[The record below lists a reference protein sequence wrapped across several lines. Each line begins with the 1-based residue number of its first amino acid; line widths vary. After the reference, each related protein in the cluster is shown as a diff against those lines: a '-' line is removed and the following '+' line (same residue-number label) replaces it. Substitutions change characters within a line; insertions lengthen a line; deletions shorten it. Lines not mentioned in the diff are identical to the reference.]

1 MMLSVMVVG
10 AGAAFSDQSKIKNT
24 EAVDA
29 CTALNIIGGYPDGSF
44 KPEGNITRAEV
55 TKMICVALNGGKE
68 PNLAT
73 NATPTFSDVRTNAN
87 SAWAEKYIESCASQG
102 IVSGVGAGKFAPAG
116 NVTGTQLAKMLLVAL
131 GYKSE
136 NEGFTGNAWATNVN
150 TIASAKG
157 LYEGLEKMDVSAALT
172 RDSAARMIWNAL
184 QAYEVEYKTTL
195 TTDKNGQLTSQIT
208 VQDKVVGSNNDKIT
222 LLRDKYDA
230 WVNVGTL
237 VGVSSN
243 EITLTMS
250 GADQTA
256 SDLVNYIGTGSQ
268 RQADPTI
275 KFSKLTT
282 DYSALVGQ
290 RVKVI
295 FKNGKVNDVIG
306 VYATSDNTV
315 YNTLMNKVELDG
327 SKIKFDG
334 KSYSTELLGS
344 TTSEGAIA
352 SSTADA
358 LITIK
363 DGKLVKGYALSKF
376 DDTAENKTSINEV
389 TFVDS
394 DDNGKIDT
402 AIITTKTS
410 AKVTYASSSEIVA
423 GETYKYEDENIAKD
437 FAKDDYAVIS
447 ENLYK
452 DCKNVVKAQVLNDTI
467 KGYKAKDGY
476 VQYQIGSTWYNAK
489 KQITDVD
496 TGDKVK
502 AYVYN
507 GVALDISSDDS
518 NGALPSIAVVTGTQA
533 AGNTLNGDQVKLTF
547 LDGTT
552 KVVALDKAVKVNATT
567 KAETKIDPTIGTAYS
582 YTSSKD
588 GYKLTQL
595 ENKKY
600 NDYQALDVIKGFDN
614 YSYSANASTVT
625 QNGIDFN
632 ESAGTLVLPGS
643 GTDSRTHAGTYK
655 VADSAVV
662 VMVQASGK
670 VKVIT
675 GKQYNSLT
683 GTNAGYVTAAFT
695 KKVDGLNKVAIL
707 AAYVNDVDATGKSND
722 NYGYIVSAGY
732 KTGDN
737 YTSYT
742 IWTGEKNV
750 EVTEKVNY
758 TSDKDNENARLKG
771 MVVGYSNIDAD
782 GYINDVNP
790 YSANT
795 ATPSDGVYTVS
806 TLYYGGI
813 QGVNGTSWITVDGD
827 KKLNITKDTKILN
840 IDSAADKDEEIGKQG
855 TALLTAE
862 EIADSGKYYV
872 NAYYIMD
879 EAMASA
885 DEDADLA
892 FIVVDLKGKMDG
904 KNEVSNSTITPTG
917 TGVASATVK
926 ATNGATVSSLEAG
939 KTYNLELTSSTAS
952 AKLNITLGGAVFA
965 DTNKNAQEVQFKAD
979 KTATVQ
985 IIATGTTVTVEGA

>member
-157 LYEGLEKMDVSAALT
+157 LYAGLEKLDVSAALT

-184 QAYEVEYKTTL
+184 QAYEVEYKTSLIAGPDGKLAT
-195 TTDKNGQLTSQIT
+195 QIT
-208 VQDKVVGSNNDKIT
+208 VQDKVVGSTNDKIT

-467 KGYKAKDGY
+467 KGYKGKDTKHNY

-489 KQITDVD
+489 DSFNGVD
-496 TGDKVK
+496 TGDKVE

-507 GVALDISSDDS
+507 GVVFDISADNS
-518 NGALPSIAVVTGTQA
+518 NGALPTVAVVTGVGGDTI
-533 AGNTLNGDQVKLTF
+533 TGDQVKLTF
-547 LDGTT
+547 FDGTT
-552 KVVALDKAVKVNATT
+552 KTVTLDKVVDSNGKTYGESGAAL
-567 KAETKIDPTIGTAYS
+567 AEKPTLGTAYS
-582 YTSSKD
+582 YSESKD

-595 ENKKY
+595 EAKKY
-600 NDYQALDVIKGFDN
+600 NDYTAQAVITTFAN
-614 YSYSANASTVT
+614 YTGSNGTARDSYTDYS
-625 QNGIDFN
+625 IDD
-632 ESAGTLVLPGS
+632 A
-643 GTDSRTHAGTYK
+643 AQ
-655 VADSAVV
+655 V
-662 VMVQASGK
+662 VMVQSNGK
-670 VKVIT
+670 CKVVT
-675 GKQYNSLT
+675 GKQYKAL
-683 GTNAGYVTAAFT
+683 TNAAAGQLTAVFT
-695 KKVDGLNKVAIL
+695 KKNNGITKVMLA
-707 AAYVNDVDATGKSND
+707 AAYVGNVDATGSSND
-722 NYGYIVSAGY
+722 NYAYIVSSGY

-737 YTSYT
+737 YIAYT
-742 IWTGEKNV
+742 IWTGEENK
-750 EVTEKVNY
+750 EVIEKAPY
-758 TSDKDNENARLKG
+758 SAGARDKG
-771 MVVGYSNIDAD
+771 TVIGYSTIDAD
-782 GYINDVNP
+782 GYINDVTP
-790 YSANT
+790 YTSTKIAAAPT
-795 ATPSDGVYTVS
+795 AKASYDTAH
-806 TLYYGGI
+806 LYYAGV
-813 QGVNGTSWITVDGD
+813 QGVNGTSWVTVDGEN
-827 KKLNITKDTKILN
+827 KLNITKDTKILN
-840 IDSAADKDEEIGKQG
+840 IDSAADDELSIGKKG
-855 TALLTAE
+855 DALFTAE
-862 EIADSGKYYV
+862 EIADSGVYYV
-872 NAYYIMD
+872 NAYFVMD
-879 EAMASA
+879 ETFGTN
-885 DEDADLA
+885 DNADLA
-892 FIVVDLKGKMDG
+892 FIVFDVRGKMDG
-904 KNEVSNSTITPTG
+904 KNETSTINTTIANC
-917 TGVASATVK
+917 TNVSLTNTDNTTATK
-926 ATNGATVSSLEAG
+926 LEAG
-939 KTYNLELTSSTAS
+939 KSYKLTFTPDATAA
-952 AKLNITLGGAVFA
+952 AKTKITLSGAVFA
-965 DTNKNAQEVQFKAD
+965 DTSKAE
-979 KTATVQ
+979 KTGLTLTASTAVTYTV
-985 IIATGTTVTVEGA
+985 IATSGNFSATLG

>member
-102 IVSGVGAGKFAPAG
+102 IVSGVGGGKFAPAG

-157 LYEGLEKMDVSAALT
+157 LYEGLEKLDVSAALT

-250 GADQTA
+250 DADQTA
-256 SDLVNYIGTGSQ
+256 SDLVNYIGTGSN
-268 RQADPTI
+268 RYPDPTI

-282 DYSALVGQ
+282 DYSALIGQ

-295 FKNGKVNDVIG
+295 FKNGKVNDVLG

-344 TTSEGAIA
+344 TASAGAA
-352 SSTADA
+352 NNTTGNA
-358 LITIK
+358 LITIV
-363 DGKLVKGYALSKF
+363 DGKLVNGYALSKF

-423 GETYKYEDENIAKD
+423 GETYKYEDENIDKD

-467 KGYKAKDGY
+467 KGYKSKTGY
-476 VQYQIGSTWYNAK
+476 VQYQIGSTWYNAQ
-489 KQITDVD
+489 KQFTDVD

-502 AYVYN
+502 AYAYN
-507 GVALDISSDDS
+507 GVVFDISADDS

-552 KVVALDKAVKVNATT
+552 KVVALDKVVTSAGATT
-567 KAETKIDPTIGTAYS
+567 DATIGTAYS

-600 NDYQALDVIKGFDN
+600 NDYQALEAITGFANRDDSSNKG
-614 YSYSANASTVT
+614 T
-625 QNGIDFN
+625 DFN
-632 ESAGTLVLPGS
+632 EAAGTLTIG
-643 GTDSRTHAGTYK
+643 GTAYK

-695 KKVDGLNKVAIL
+695 KKVDGLNKVAVL

-795 ATPSDGVYTVS
+795 VTPSNGQYAVS

-904 KNEVSNSTITPTG
+904 KNEVSSTVTKTTDSAKISAATIS
-917 TGVASATVK
+917 ASK
-926 ATNGATVSSLEAG
+926 LEAG
-939 KTYNLELTSSTAS
+939 KTYDLVLTTSESTTS
-952 AKLNITLGGAVFA
+952 AAVEVDVTLTGAVFA
-965 DTNKNAQEVQFKAD
+965 TDGKSTTQKVTFAKGAT
-979 KTATVQ
+979 TATVKV
-985 IIATGTTVTVEGA
+985 IATGSAVTVKGA

>member
-87 SAWAEKYIESCASQG
+87 SAWAEKYIESCYAQG
-102 IVSGVGAGKFAPAG
+102 IVSGVGGGKFAPAG

-157 LYEGLEKMDVSAALT
+157 LYEGLEKLDVSAALT

-195 TTDKNGQLTSQIT
+195 TTDSKGQLTSQIT

-250 GADQTA
+250 DADQTA
-256 SDLVNYIGTGSQ
+256 SDLVNYIGSGSN

-282 DYSALVGQ
+282 DYSSLVGQ
-290 RVKVI
+290 RVKVL
-295 FKNGKVNDVIG
+295 FKNGKVNDVLG

-344 TTSEGAIA
+344 TSATGAR
-352 SSTADA
+352 DDKNA
-358 LITIK
+358 LITIEN
-363 DGKLVKGYALSKF
+363 GQLVNGYALSKF

-389 TFVDS
+389 TFVDT

-402 AIITTKTS
+402 AIITTKTP

-423 GETYKYEDENIAKD
+423 GETYKYEDENIDKD

-452 DCKNVVKAQVLNDTI
+452 DCKNIVKAQVLNDTI
-467 KGYKAKDGY
+467 KGYKAKTGY
-476 VQYQIGSTWYNAK
+476 VQYQIGSTWYNAQ
-489 KQITDVD
+489 KQFTDVD

-502 AYVYN
+502 AYAYN
-507 GVALDISSDDS
+507 GVVFDISADNS
-518 NGALPSIAVVTGTQA
+518 NGALPSIAVVTGLQG
-533 AGNTLNGDQVKLTF
+533 AGSTLYGDQVKLTF

-552 KVVALDKAVKVNATT
+552 KVVALDKAVKVDASTKKETT
-567 KAETKIDPTIGTAYS
+567 IDPTIGTAYS

-614 YSYSANASTVT
+614 YSYNASTSGQTTTVT

-632 ESAGTLVLPGS
+632 ESAGTLVLPDS
-643 GTDSRTHAGTYK
+643 GNDTRTHAGTYK

-722 NYGYIVSAGY
+722 KYAYIVSAGY

-771 MVVGYSNIDAD
+771 MVVGYSDIDAD
-782 GYINDVNP
+782 GYINDVNA
-790 YSANT
+790 YT
-795 ATPSDGVYTVS
+795 ATAASG
-806 TLYYGGI
+806 TLDTTHMYYGGI
-813 QGVNGTSWITVDGD
+813 QGVSGTSWVTVDGEN
-827 KKLNITKDTKILN
+827 KLNITKDTKILN

-855 TALLTAE
+855 TALLTAQ
-862 EIADSGKYYV
+862 EIANSGEYYV
-872 NAYYIMD
+872 NAYYILD
-879 EAMASA
+879 ETFGSN
-885 DEDADLA
+885 DNADLA

-904 KNEVSNSTITPTG
+904 KNEVSSTVTTTSDSAKISTATIS
-917 TGVASATVK
+917 ASK
-926 ATNGATVSSLEAG
+926 LEAG
-939 KTYNLELTSSTAS
+939 KTYDLVLTTSESTAS
-952 AKLNITLGGAVFA
+952 AAVDVNVTLTGAVFA
-965 DTNKNAQEVQFKAD
+965 TDGKSTTQKVTFAKGAT
-979 KTATVQ
+979 TATVKV
-985 IIATGTTVTVEGA
+985 IATGSAVTVKGA

>member
-1 MMLSVMVVG
+1 MVVG

-87 SAWAEKYIESCASQG
+87 SAWAEKYIESCYAQG

-157 LYEGLEKMDVSAALT
+157 LYAGLEKMDVSAALT

-250 GADQTA
+250 DADQTA
-256 SDLVNYIGTGSQ
+256 SDLVNYIGTGSN
-268 RQADPTI
+268 RYPDPTI

-282 DYSALVGQ
+282 DYSALIGQ

-295 FKNGKVNDVIG
+295 FKNGKVNDVLG

-344 TTSEGAIA
+344 TASAGAA
-352 SSTADA
+352 NNTTGNA
-358 LITIK
+358 LITIV
-363 DGKLVKGYALSKF
+363 DGKLVNGYALSKF

-423 GETYKYEDENIAKD
+423 GETYKYEDENIDKD

-467 KGYKAKDGY
+467 KGYKSKTGY
-476 VQYQIGSTWYNAK
+476 VQYQIGSTWYNAQ
-489 KQITDVD
+489 KQFTDVD

-502 AYVYN
+502 AYAYN
-507 GVALDISSDDS
+507 GVVFDISADNS
-518 NGALPSIAVVTGTQA
+518 NGALPSIAVVTGLQG
-533 AGNTLNGDQVKLTF
+533 AGSTLYGDQVKLTF

-552 KVVALDKAVKVNATT
+552 KVVALDKVVKVDAST
-567 KAETKIDPTIGTAYS
+567 KKETAIKPTIGTAYS

-600 NDYQALDVIKGFDN
+600 NDYQALEVITDFAN
-614 YSYSANASTVT
+614 YSNNITSTGGS
-625 QNGIDFN
+625 QNGVDFN
-632 ESAGTLVLPGS
+632 ETAGTLTV
-643 GTDSRTHAGTYK
+643 GTTAYK

-683 GTNAGYVTAAFT
+683 DSKAGYVTAAFT

-722 NYGYIVSAGY
+722 KYAYIVSAGY

-758 TSDKDNENARLKG
+758 ATTGENARLKG
-771 MVVGYSNIDAD
+771 MVVGYSDIDAD
-782 GYINDVNP
+782 GYINDVNA
-790 YSANT
+790 YT
-795 ATPSDGVYTVS
+795 ATAASG
-806 TLYYGGI
+806 TLDTTHMYYGGI
-813 QGVNGTSWITVDGD
+813 QGVSGTSWVTVDGEN
-827 KKLNITKDTKILN
+827 KLNITKDTKILN

-855 TALLTAE
+855 TALLTAQ
-862 EIADSGKYYV
+862 EIANSGEYYV
-872 NAYYIMD
+872 NAYYILD
-879 EAMASA
+879 ETFGSN
-885 DEDADLA
+885 DNADLA

-985 IIATGTTVTVEGA
+985 IIATGTTVTVKGA

>member
-87 SAWAEKYIESCASQG
+87 SAWAEKYIESCYAQG
-102 IVSGVGAGKFAPAG
+102 IVSGVGGGKFAPAG

-157 LYEGLEKMDVSAALT
+157 LYEGLEKLDVSAALT

-195 TTDKNGQLTSQIT
+195 TTDSKGQLTSQIT

-250 GADQTA
+250 DADQTA
-256 SDLVNYIGTGSQ
+256 SDLVNYIGSGSN

-282 DYSALVGQ
+282 DYSSLVGQ
-290 RVKVI
+290 RVKVL
-295 FKNGKVNDVIG
+295 FKNGKVNDVLG

-344 TTSEGAIA
+344 TSDTGARGA
-352 SSTADA
+352 KNA

-363 DGKLVKGYALSKF
+363 DGKLVNGYALTEF
-376 DDTAENKTSINEV
+376 DDTAKNKTSIDEV
-389 TFVDS
+389 TFVDT

-402 AIITTKTS
+402 AIITTKTFD
-410 AKVTYASSSEIVA
+410 KVTYASSSEIVA

-452 DCKNVVKAQVLNDTI
+452 DCKNIVKAEVLNDTL
-467 KGYKAKDGY
+467 KGYKEKKDDSNKVY
-476 VQYQIGSTWYNAK
+476 YQYQIGSTWYNTSK
-489 KQITDVD
+489 EFSDVD
-496 TGDKVK
+496 TGVKVK

-507 GVALDISSDDS
+507 GVAFDISSDDS
-518 NGALPSIAVVTGTQA
+518 NGALPSIAVVTGTQT

-552 KVVALDKAVKVNATT
+552 KVVDLDKVVTSAGTSST
-567 KAETKIDPTIGTAYS
+567 PTIGTAYS

-600 NDYQALDVIKGFDN
+600 NDYQALDVIASF
-614 YSYSANASTVT
+614 ANHNTT
-625 QNGIDFN
+625 TENGIDFN
-632 ESAGTLVLPGS
+632 EDAGTLTLPI
-643 GTDSRTHAGTYK
+643 DRAHKGTYK

-675 GKQYNSLT
+675 GKQYNALT
-683 GTNAGYVTAAFT
+683 STQIGQTANYTNNAGHVTAAFT
-695 KKVDGLNKVAIL
+695 KKVDGLNKVAVL

-790 YSANT
+790 YT
-795 ATPSDGVYTVS
+795 ATAASG
-806 TLYYGGI
+806 TLDTTHMYYGGI
-813 QGVNGTSWITVDGD
+813 QGVSGTSWVTVDGEN
-827 KKLNITKDTKILN
+827 KLNITKDTKILN

-855 TALLTAE
+855 TALLTAQ
-862 EIADSGKYYV
+862 EIANSGKYYV
-872 NAYYIMD
+872 NAYYILD
-879 EAMASA
+879 EAFGSN
-885 DEDADLA
+885 DNADLA

-985 IIATGTTVTVEGA
+985 IIATGTTVTVKGA

>member
-87 SAWAEKYIESCASQG
+87 SAWAEKYIESCYAQG

-157 LYEGLEKMDVSAALT
+157 LYAGLEKMDVSAALT

-250 GADQTA
+250 DADQTA
-256 SDLVNYIGTGSQ
+256 SDLVNYIGTGSN
-268 RQADPTI
+268 RYPDPTI

-282 DYSALVGQ
+282 DYSALIGQ

-295 FKNGKVNDVIG
+295 FKNGKVNDVLG

-344 TTSEGAIA
+344 TASAGAA
-352 SSTADA
+352 NNTTGNA
-358 LITIK
+358 LITIV
-363 DGKLVKGYALSKF
+363 DGKLVNGYALSKF

-423 GETYKYEDENIAKD
+423 GETYKYEDENIDKD

-467 KGYKAKDGY
+467 KGYKSKTGY
-476 VQYQIGSTWYNAK
+476 VQYQIGSTWYNAQ
-489 KQITDVD
+489 KQFTDVD

-502 AYVYN
+502 AYAYN
-507 GVALDISSDDS
+507 GVVFDISADNS
-518 NGALPSIAVVTGTQA
+518 NGALPSIAVVTGLQG
-533 AGNTLNGDQVKLTF
+533 AGSTLYGDQVKLTF

-552 KVVALDKAVKVNATT
+552 KVVALDKVVKVDAST
-567 KAETKIDPTIGTAYS
+567 KKETAIKPTIGTAYS

-600 NDYQALDVIKGFDN
+600 NDYQALEVITDFAN
-614 YSYSANASTVT
+614 YSNNITSTGGS
-625 QNGIDFN
+625 QNGVDFN
-632 ESAGTLVLPGS
+632 ETAGTLTV
-643 GTDSRTHAGTYK
+643 GTTAYK

-683 GTNAGYVTAAFT
+683 DSKAGYVTAAFT

-722 NYGYIVSAGY
+722 KYAYIVSAGY

-758 TSDKDNENARLKG
+758 ATTGENARLKG
-771 MVVGYSNIDAD
+771 MVVGYSDIDAD
-782 GYINDVNP
+782 GYINDVNA
-790 YSANT
+790 YT
-795 ATPSDGVYTVS
+795 ATAASG
-806 TLYYGGI
+806 TLDTTHMYYGGI
-813 QGVNGTSWITVDGD
+813 QGVSGTSWVTVDGEN
-827 KKLNITKDTKILN
+827 KLNITKDTKILN

-855 TALLTAE
+855 TALLTAQ
-862 EIADSGKYYV
+862 EIASSGKYYV
-872 NAYYIMD
+872 NAYYILD
-879 EAMASA
+879 ETFGSN
-885 DEDADLA
+885 DNADLA

-904 KNEVSNSTITPTG
+904 KNEVKNTTEDPAVTLVAGTNKISAATID
-917 TGVASATVK
+917 ASK
-926 ATNGATVSSLEAG
+926 LEAG
-939 KTYNLELTSSTAS
+939 KTYDLLLTTSENTTS
-952 AKLNITLGGAVFA
+952 AAVDVNVTLTGAVFA
-965 DTNKNAQEVQFKAD
+965 SDGKSTTQKVTFAQGKNA
-979 KTATVQ
+979 ATVKV
-985 IIATGTTVTVEGA
+985 IATGSAVTVKGA

>member
-1 MMLSVMVVG
+1 MVVG

-102 IVSGVGAGKFAPAG
+102 IVSGVGGGKFAPAG
-116 NVTGTQLAKMLLVAL
+116 NVTGTQLAKMLLVSL

-157 LYEGLEKMDVSAALT
+157 LYEGLEKLDVSAALT

-250 GADQTA
+250 DADQTA
-256 SDLVNYIGTGSQ
+256 SDLVNYIGTGSN
-268 RQADPTI
+268 RYPDPTI

-282 DYSALVGQ
+282 DYSALIGQ

-295 FKNGKVNDVIG
+295 FKNGKVNDVLG

-344 TTSEGAIA
+344 TASAGAA
-352 SSTADA
+352 NNTTGNA
-358 LITIK
+358 LITIV
-363 DGKLVKGYALSKF
+363 DGKLVNGYALSKF

-423 GETYKYEDENIAKD
+423 GETYKYEDENIDKD

-489 KQITDVD
+489 KQFTDVD

-502 AYVYN
+502 AYAYN
-507 GVALDISSDDS
+507 GVVFDISADNS
-518 NGALPSIAVVTGTQA
+518 NGALPSIAVVTGLQG
-533 AGNTLNGDQVKLTF
+533 AGSTLYGDQVKLTF

-552 KVVALDKAVKVNATT
+552 KVVALDKVVKVDAST
-567 KAETKIDPTIGTAYS
+567 KKETAIKPTIGTAYS

-600 NDYQALDVIKGFDN
+600 NDYQALEVITDFAN
-614 YSYSANASTVT
+614 YSNNITSTGGS
-625 QNGIDFN
+625 QNGVDFN
-632 ESAGTLVLPGS
+632 ETAGTLTV
-643 GTDSRTHAGTYK
+643 GTTAYK

-683 GTNAGYVTAAFT
+683 DSKAGYVTAAFT

-758 TSDKDNENARLKG
+758 ATTGDNARLKG
-771 MVVGYSNIDAD
+771 MVVGYSDIDAD
-782 GYINDVNP
+782 GYINDVNA
-790 YSANT
+790 YT
-795 ATPSDGVYTVS
+795 ATAASG
-806 TLYYGGI
+806 TLNTTQMYYGGI
-813 QGVNGTSWITVDGD
+813 QGVSGTSWVTVDGEN
-827 KKLNITKDTKILN
+827 KLNITKDTKILN

-855 TALLTAE
+855 TALLTAQ
-862 EIADSGKYYV
+862 EIANSGEYYV
-872 NAYYIMD
+872 NAYYILD
-879 EAMASA
+879 ETFGSN
-885 DEDADLA
+885 DNADLA

-904 KNEVSNSTITPTG
+904 KNEVSSTVTKTTDSAKISAATIS
-917 TGVASATVK
+917 ASK
-926 ATNGATVSSLEAG
+926 LEAG
-939 KTYNLELTSSTAS
+939 KTYDLVLTTSESTTS
-952 AKLNITLGGAVFA
+952 AAVEVDVTLTGAVFA
-965 DTNKNAQEVQFKAD
+965 TDGKSTTQKVTFAKGAT
-979 KTATVQ
+979 TATVKV
-985 IIATGTTVTVEGA
+985 IATGSAVTVKGA

>member
-1 MMLSVMVVG
+1 MVVG

-102 IVSGVGAGKFAPAG
+102 IVSGVGGGKFAPAG
-116 NVTGTQLAKMLLVAL
+116 NVTGTQLAKMLLVSL

-157 LYEGLEKMDVSAALT
+157 LYEGLEKLDVSAALT

-195 TTDKNGQLTSQIT
+195 TTDSKGQLTSQIT

-389 TFVDS
+389 TFVDT

-423 GETYKYEDENIAKD
+423 GETYKYEDENIDKD

-467 KGYKAKDGY
+467 KGYKSKTGY
-476 VQYQIGSTWYNAK
+476 VQYQIGSTWYNAQ
-489 KQITDVD
+489 KQFTDVD

-502 AYVYN
+502 AYAYN
-507 GVALDISSDDS
+507 GVVFDISADNS
-518 NGALPSIAVVTGTQA
+518 NGALPSIAVVTGLQG
-533 AGNTLNGDQVKLTF
+533 AGSTLYGDQVKLTF

-552 KVVALDKAVKVNATT
+552 KVVALDKVVKVDAST
-567 KAETKIDPTIGTAYS
+567 KKETAIKPTIGTAYS

-600 NDYQALDVIKGFDN
+600 NDYQALEVITDFAN
-614 YSYSANASTVT
+614 YSNNITSTGGS
-625 QNGIDFN
+625 QNGVDFN
-632 ESAGTLVLPGS
+632 ETAGTLTV
-643 GTDSRTHAGTYK
+643 GTTAYK

-683 GTNAGYVTAAFT
+683 DSKAGYVTAAFT

-722 NYGYIVSAGY
+722 KYAYIVSAGY

-758 TSDKDNENARLKG
+758 ATTGENARLKG
-771 MVVGYSNIDAD
+771 MVVGYSDIDAD
-782 GYINDVNP
+782 GYINDVNA
-790 YSANT
+790 YT
-795 ATPSDGVYTVS
+795 ATAASG
-806 TLYYGGI
+806 TLDTTHMYYGGI
-813 QGVNGTSWITVDGD
+813 QGVSGTSWVTVDGEN
-827 KKLNITKDTKILN
+827 KLNITKDTKILN

-855 TALLTAE
+855 TALLTAQ
-862 EIADSGKYYV
+862 EIANSGEYYV
-872 NAYYIMD
+872 NAYYILD
-879 EAMASA
+879 ETFGSN
-885 DEDADLA
+885 DNADLA

-904 KNEVSNSTITPTG
+904 KNEVKNTTEDPAVTLVAGTNKISAATID
-917 TGVASATVK
+917 ASK
-926 ATNGATVSSLEAG
+926 LEAG
-939 KTYNLELTSSTAS
+939 KTYDLLLTTSENTTS
-952 AKLNITLGGAVFA
+952 AAVDVNVTLTGAVFA
-965 DTNKNAQEVQFKAD
+965 SDGKSTTQKVTFAQGKNA
-979 KTATVQ
+979 ATVKV
-985 IIATGTTVTVEGA
+985 IATGSAVTVKGA

>member
-116 NVTGTQLAKMLLVAL
+116 NVTGTQLAKMLLVSL

-157 LYEGLEKMDVSAALT
+157 LYEGLETLDVSAALT

-184 QAYEVEYKTTL
+184 QAYEVEYKTSLIAGPDGKLAT
-195 TTDKNGQLTSQIT
+195 QIT
-208 VQDKVVGSNNDKIT
+208 VQDKVVGSTNDKIT

-250 GADQTA
+250 GADQA
-256 SDLVNYIGTGSQ
+256 VSDLVNYTGTGSQ
-268 RQADPTI
+268 READPTI

-282 DYSALVGQ
+282 DYSSLVGQ

-315 YNTLMNKVELDG
+315 YNTLMNKVDLDG

-344 TTSEGAIA
+344 TAAKGARDA
-352 SSTADA
+352 KDA
-358 LITIK
+358 LITIEN
-363 DGKLVKGYALSKF
+363 GQLVNGYALSKF
-376 DDTAENKTSINEV
+376 DDTAKNKTSIDEV
-389 TFVDS
+389 TFVDT

-402 AIITTKTS
+402 AIITTKTFD
-410 AKVTYASSSEIVA
+410 KVTYASSSEIVA

-452 DCKNVVKAQVLNDTI
+452 DCKNIVKAEVLNDTL
-467 KGYKAKDGY
+467 KGYKKKKDDSNKVY
-476 VQYQIGSTWYNAK
+476 YQYQIGSTWYNTSK
-489 KQITDVD
+489 EFSDVD

-507 GVALDISSDDS
+507 GVAFDISSDDS

-552 KVVALDKAVKVNATT
+552 KVVDLDKVVTSAGASST
-567 KAETKIDPTIGTAYS
+567 PTIGTAYS

-600 NDYQALDVIKGFDN
+600 NDYQALEVISGFAN
-614 YSYSANASTVT
+614 YSNDNSGS
-625 QNGIDFN
+625 QNGVDFD
-632 ESAGTLVLPGS
+632 ETAGTLTVGV
-643 GTDSRTHAGTYK
+643 TAYK

-683 GTNAGYVTAAFT
+683 DSKAGYVTAAFT

-722 NYGYIVSAGY
+722 NYGYIVSDGY

-737 YTSYT
+737 YTAYT

-758 TSDKDNENARLKG
+758 PTTGTSENARLKG

-790 YSANT
+790 YT
-795 ATPSDGVYTVS
+795 ATAASG
-806 TLYYGGI
+806 TLDTTHMYYGGI
-813 QGVNGTSWITVDGD
+813 QGVSGTSWVTVDGEN
-827 KKLNITKDTKILN
+827 KLNITKDTKILN

-855 TALLTAE
+855 TALLTAQ

-872 NAYYIMD
+872 NAYYILD
-879 EAMASA
+879 ETFGSN
-885 DEDADLA
+885 DNADLA

-904 KNEVSNSTITPTG
+904 KNDHSYTAPTA
-917 TGVASATVK
+917 TGYTLNVT
-926 ATNGATVSSLEAG
+926 ATNGSSIDKLENGKSYTLSVVATTAQTG
-939 KTYNLELTSSTAS
+939 KTVTLT
-952 AKLNITLGGAVFA
+952 GAVFEDGKTVA
-965 DTNKNAQEVQFKAD
+965 KSAQALGT
-979 KTATVQ
+979 TATTYTV
-985 IIATGTTVTVEGA
+985 IITDAANFNVTIA

>member
-102 IVSGVGAGKFAPAG
+102 IVSGVGGGKFAPAG

-157 LYEGLEKMDVSAALT
+157 LYAGLEKLDVSAALT

-195 TTDKNGQLTSQIT
+195 TTDSKGQLTSQIT

-250 GADQTA
+250 DADQTA
-256 SDLVNYIGTGSQ
+256 SDLVNYIGSGSN

-282 DYSALVGQ
+282 DYSSLVGQ
-290 RVKVI
+290 RVKVL
-295 FKNGKVNDVIG
+295 FKNGKVNDVLG

-344 TTSEGAIA
+344 TSDTGARGA
-352 SSTADA
+352 KNA

-363 DGKLVKGYALSKF
+363 DGKLVNGYALTEF
-376 DDTAENKTSINEV
+376 DDTAKNKTSIDEV
-389 TFVDS
+389 TFVDT

-402 AIITTKTS
+402 AIITTKTFD
-410 AKVTYASSSEIVA
+410 KVTYASSSEIVA

-452 DCKNVVKAQVLNDTI
+452 DCKNIVKAEVLNDTL
-467 KGYKAKDGY
+467 KGYKEKKDDSNKVY
-476 VQYQIGSTWYNAK
+476 YQYQIGSTWYNTSK
-489 KQITDVD
+489 EFSDVD

-507 GVALDISSDDS
+507 GVAFDISSDDS
-518 NGALPSIAVVTGTQA
+518 NGALPSIAVVTGTQT

-552 KVVALDKAVKVNATT
+552 KVVDLDKVVTSAGTSST
-567 KAETKIDPTIGTAYS
+567 PTIGTAYS

-600 NDYQALDVIKGFDN
+600 NDYQALDVIASF
-614 YSYSANASTVT
+614 ANHNTT
-625 QNGIDFN
+625 TENGIDFN
-632 ESAGTLVLPGS
+632 EDAGTLTLP
-643 GTDSRTHAGTYK
+643 TDRAHKGTYK

-675 GKQYNSLT
+675 GKQYNALT
-683 GTNAGYVTAAFT
+683 STQIGQTANYTNNAGHVTAAFT
-695 KKVDGLNKVAIL
+695 KKVDGLNKVAVL

-790 YSANT
+790 YT
-795 ATPSDGVYTVS
+795 ATAASG
-806 TLYYGGI
+806 TLDTTHMYYGGI
-813 QGVNGTSWITVDGD
+813 QGVSGTSWVTVDGEN
-827 KKLNITKDTKILN
+827 KLNITKDTKILN

-855 TALLTAE
+855 TALLTAQ
-862 EIADSGKYYV
+862 EIANSGKYYV
-872 NAYYIMD
+872 NAYYILD
-879 EAMASA
+879 EAFGSN
-885 DEDADLA
+885 DNADLA

-985 IIATGTTVTVEGA
+985 IIATGTTVTVKGA

>member
-102 IVSGVGAGKFAPAG
+102 IVSGVGGGKFAPAG

-157 LYEGLEKMDVSAALT
+157 LYEGLEKLDVSAALT

-195 TTDKNGQLTSQIT
+195 TTDSKGQLTSQIT

-250 GADQTA
+250 DADQTA

-282 DYSALVGQ
+282 DYSSLVGQ

-389 TFVDS
+389 TFVDT

-402 AIITTKTS
+402 AIITTKTFD
-410 AKVTYASSSEIVA
+410 KVTYASSSEIVA

-452 DCKNVVKAQVLNDTI
+452 DCKNIVKAEVLNDTL
-467 KGYKAKDGY
+467 KGYKEKKDDSNKVY
-476 VQYQIGSTWYNAK
+476 YQYQIGSTWYNTSK
-489 KQITDVD
+489 EFSDVD

-507 GVALDISSDDS
+507 GVAFDISSDDS
-518 NGALPSIAVVTGTQA
+518 NGALPSIAVVTGTQT

-552 KVVALDKAVKVNATT
+552 KVVDLDKVVTSAGTSST
-567 KAETKIDPTIGTAYS
+567 PTIGTAYS

-600 NDYQALDVIKGFDN
+600 NDYQALDVIASF
-614 YSYSANASTVT
+614 ANHNTT
-625 QNGIDFN
+625 TENGIDFN
-632 ESAGTLVLPGS
+632 EDAGTLTLP
-643 GTDSRTHAGTYK
+643 TDRAHKGTYK

-675 GKQYNSLT
+675 GKQYNALT
-683 GTNAGYVTAAFT
+683 STQIGQTANYTNNAGHVTAAFT
-695 KKVDGLNKVAIL
+695 KKVDGLNKVAVL

-790 YSANT
+790 YT
-795 ATPSDGVYTVS
+795 ATAASG
-806 TLYYGGI
+806 TLDTTHMYYGGI
-813 QGVNGTSWITVDGD
+813 QGVSGTSWVTVDGEN
-827 KKLNITKDTKILN
+827 KLNITKDTKILN

-855 TALLTAE
+855 TALLTAQ
-862 EIADSGKYYV
+862 EIANSGKYYV
-872 NAYYIMD
+872 NAYYILD
-879 EAMASA
+879 EAFGSN
-885 DEDADLA
+885 DNADLA

-904 KNEVSNSTITPTG
+904 MNETSTINTTIANC
-917 TGVASATVK
+917 TNVSLTNTDNTTATK
-926 ATNGATVSSLEAG
+926 LEAG
-939 KTYNLELTSSTAS
+939 KSYKLTFTPDATAA
-952 AKLNITLGGAVFA
+952 AKTKITLSGAVFA
-965 DTNKNAQEVQFKAD
+965 DTSKAE
-979 KTATVQ
+979 KAVTLTANSAVTYTV
-985 IIATGTTVTVEGA
+985 IATSGAFGVTLS

>member
-10 AGAAFSDQSKIKNT
+10 AGAAFSDQSAIKNT

-73 NATPTFSDVRTNAN
+73 NATPTFSDVRGTV
-87 SAWAEKYIESCASQG
+87 SAWAEKYIESCVSQG

-157 LYEGLEKMDVSAALT
+157 LYEGLETMDVSAALT

-195 TTDKNGQLTSQIT
+195 VTDKNGQLTSQIT

-237 VGVSSN
+237 VNVDGKD
-243 EITLTMS
+243 LTISMNS
-250 GADQTA
+250 ADRAA
-256 SDLVNYIGTGSQ
+256 SDLYNKDLTSTQIQDLNFT
-268 RQADPTI
+268 
-275 KFSKLTT
+275 KLGT
-282 DYSALVGQ
+282 DYSALLGQ
-290 RVKVI
+290 KVKVI
-295 FKNGKVNDVIG
+295 FKNGKTNDVLG
-306 VYATSDNTV
+306 VYATTDNTV
-315 YNTLMNKVELDG
+315 YKTLLNDVEKDGQKV
-327 SKIKFDG
+327 KFNG
-334 KSYSTELLGS
+334 KSYSVDNNKIAVTYVGVNGVVASLTKDWTVAEFD
-344 TTSEGAIA
+344 TSAN
-352 SSTADA
+352 
-358 LITIK
+358 K
-363 DGKLVKGYALSKF
+363 YALS
-376 DDTAENKTSINEV
+376 EV

-394 DDNGKIDT
+394 DNNDKIDT
-402 AIITTKTS
+402 AIIVEKTS
-410 AKVTYASSSEIVA
+410 SKVTYASSSEIVA

-447 ENLYK
+447 KNLYK
-452 DCKNVVKAQVLNDTI
+452 DCKDIVKAEVLNDTI
-467 KGYKAKDGY
+467 KGYKSKDGY
-476 VQYQIGSTWYNAK
+476 VQYQIGSTWYNAQ
-489 KQITDVD
+489 KQFTDVD

-552 KVVALDKAVKVNATT
+552 KVVDLDKVVTSAGATSS
-567 KAETKIDPTIGTAYS
+567 ATIGTAYS

-600 NDYQALDVIKGFDN
+600 NDYQALEVITDFAN
-614 YSYSANASTVT
+614 YSNTISSGTGS

-632 ESAGTLVLPGS
+632 EADGTLTV
-643 GTDSRTHAGTYK
+643 GTTTYK

-675 GKQYNSLT
+675 GKQYNALT
-683 GTNAGYVTAAFT
+683 DSKAGYVTAAFT
-695 KKVDGLNKVAIL
+695 KKVDGLNKVAVL

-722 NYGYIVSAGY
+722 NYGYIVSDGY

-737 YTSYT
+737 YTAYT
-742 IWTGEKNV
+742 IWNGEKNI

-758 TSDKDNENARLKG
+758 SNSGEGARLKG
-771 MVVGYSNIDAD
+771 MVVGYSDIDAD

-790 YSANT
+790 YT
-795 ATPSDGVYTVS
+795 ATAASA
-806 TLYYGGI
+806 TLDTTHMYYGGI
-813 QGVNGTSWITVDGD
+813 QGVSGTSWVTVDGEN
-827 KKLNITKDTKILN
+827 KLNITKDTKILN

-855 TALLTAE
+855 TALIAAE
-862 EIADSGKYYV
+862 EIADSGVYYV
-872 NAYYIMD
+872 NAYYILD
-879 EAMASA
+879 EAFGSN
-885 DEDADLA
+885 DNADLA

-904 KNEVSNSTITPTG
+904 MNEVKNTTEDPAVTLVTG
-917 TGVASATVK
+917 TNKISAATIDASK
-926 ATNGATVSSLEAG
+926 LESG
-939 KTYNLELTSSTAS
+939 KTYDLVLTTSESTTS
-952 AKLNITLGGAVFA
+952 ADVDVTVTLTGAVFA
-965 DTNKNAQEVQFKAD
+965 NDGKSTTQKVTFAKGAT
-979 KTATVQ
+979 TATVKV
-985 IIATGTTVTVEGA
+985 IATGSAVTVKGA

>member
-1 MMLSVMVVG
+1 MVVG

-87 SAWAEKYIESCASQG
+87 SAWAEKYIESCYAQG
-102 IVSGVGAGKFAPAG
+102 IVSGVGGGKFAPAG
-116 NVTGTQLAKMLLVAL
+116 NVTGTQLAKMLLVSL

-157 LYEGLEKMDVSAALT
+157 LYAGLEKMDVSAALT

-256 SDLVNYIGTGSQ
+256 SDLVNYIGSGPD
-268 RQADPTI
+268 RYPDPTI

-282 DYSALVGQ
+282 DYSSLVGQ

-334 KSYSTELLGS
+334 KSYSTELLGA
-344 TTSEGAIA
+344 TS
-352 SSTADA
+352 SSKTADA

-363 DGKLVKGYALSKF
+363 DGKLVDGYALSKF
-376 DDTAENKTSINEV
+376 DDTAKNKTSIDEV
-389 TFVDS
+389 TFVDT

-452 DCKNVVKAQVLNDTI
+452 DCKNIVKAEVLNDTL
-467 KGYKAKDGY
+467 KGYKKKKDDSNNVY
-476 VQYQIGSTWYNAK
+476 YQYQIGSTWYNTSK
-489 KQITDVD
+489 EFSNVD

-518 NGALPSIAVVTGTQA
+518 NGALPSIAVVTGLQGA
-533 AGNTLNGDQVKLTF
+533 DSTLYGDQVKLTF

-552 KVVALDKAVKVNATT
+552 KVVALDKVVTSAGDATD
-567 KAETKIDPTIGTAYS
+567 ATIGTAYS

-614 YSYSANASTVT
+614 YSYSAGESTVT

-683 GTNAGYVTAAFT
+683 DSKAGYVTAAFT

-707 AAYVNDVDATGKSND
+707 AAYVSDVDATGKSND

-758 TSDKDNENARLKG
+758 ATTGENARLKG

-782 GYINDVNP
+782 GYINDVNS
-790 YSANT
+790 YT
-795 ATPSDGVYTVS
+795 ATAASG
-806 TLYYGGI
+806 TLDTTHMYYGGI
-813 QGVNGTSWITVDGD
+813 QGVSGTSWVTVDGEN
-827 KKLNITKDTKILN
+827 KLNITKDTKILN

-855 TALLTAE
+855 TALLTAQ
-862 EIADSGKYYV
+862 EIADSGEYYV
-872 NAYYIMD
+872 NAYYILD
-879 EAMASA
+879 EAFGSN
-885 DEDADLA
+885 DNADLA

-904 KNEVSNSTITPTG
+904 KNEVKNTTENPAVTPVTG
-917 TGVASATVK
+917 TNKISAATINASK
-926 ATNGATVSSLEAG
+926 LEAG
-939 KTYNLELTSSTAS
+939 KTYDLVLTTSENTAS
-952 AKLNITLGGAVFA
+952 ADVDVNVTLTGAVFA
-965 DTNKNAQEVQFKAD
+965 SDGKSTTQKVTFAKGAT
-979 KTATVQ
+979 TATVKV
-985 IIATGTTVTVEGA
+985 IATGSAVTVKGA

>member
-87 SAWAEKYIESCASQG
+87 SAWAEKYIESCYAQG

-116 NVTGTQLAKMLLVAL
+116 NVTGTQLAKMLLVSL

-157 LYEGLEKMDVSAALT
+157 LYAGLEKMDVSAALT

-282 DYSALVGQ
+282 DYSALIGQ

-344 TTSEGAIA
+344 TTDTGARSDKNA
-352 SSTADA
+352 V
-358 LITIK
+358 ITIV

-376 DDTAENKTSINEV
+376 DDTAENKKSINEV

-402 AIITTKTS
+402 AIITTKTP

-452 DCKNVVKAQVLNDTI
+452 DCKNIVKAEVLNDTL
-467 KGYKAKDGY
+467 KGYKEKKDDSNNLY
-476 VQYQIGSTWYNAK
+476 YQYQIGSTWYNAQ
-489 KQITDVD
+489 KQFTNVD

-502 AYVYN
+502 AYAYN
-507 GVALDISSDDS
+507 GVVFDISADNS
-518 NGALPSIAVVTGTQA
+518 NGALPSIAVVTGLQG
-533 AGNTLNGDQVKLTF
+533 AGSTLYGDQVKLTF

-552 KVVALDKAVKVNATT
+552 KVVALDKVVTSAGATT
-567 KAETKIDPTIGTAYS
+567 DATIGTAYS

-600 NDYQALDVIKGFDN
+600 NDYQALEAITGFANRDDSSNKG
-614 YSYSANASTVT
+614 T
-625 QNGIDFN
+625 DFN
-632 ESAGTLVLPGS
+632 EAAGTLTIG
-643 GTDSRTHAGTYK
+643 GTAYK

-722 NYGYIVSAGY
+722 KYAYIVSAGY

-750 EVTEKVNY
+750 NVTEKVNY
-758 TSDKDNENARLKG
+758 ATTGENARLKG

-782 GYINDVNP
+782 GYINDVNS
-790 YSANT
+790 YT
-795 ATPSDGVYTVS
+795 ATAASG
-806 TLYYGGI
+806 TLDTTHMYYGGI
-813 QGVNGTSWITVDGD
+813 QGVSGTSWVTVDGEN
-827 KKLNITKDTKILN
+827 KLNITKDTKILN

-855 TALLTAE
+855 TALLTAQ
-862 EIADSGKYYV
+862 EIANSGEYYV
-872 NAYYIMD
+872 NAYYILD
-879 EAMASA
+879 ETFGSN
-885 DEDADLA
+885 DNADLA

-904 KNEVSNSTITPTG
+904 KNDHSYTAPIATG
-917 TGVASATVK
+917 YTLNVT
-926 ATNGATVSSLEAG
+926 ATNGSSIDKLENGKSYTLSVVATTAQTG
-939 KTYNLELTSSTAS
+939 KTVTLT
-952 AKLNITLGGAVFA
+952 GAVFEDGKTVA
-965 DTNKNAQEVQFKAD
+965 KSAQALDT
-979 KTATVQ
+979 TATTYTV
-985 IIATGTTVTVEGA
+985 IITDAANFNVTIA

>member
-1 MMLSVMVVG
+1 MVVG

-157 LYEGLEKMDVSAALT
+157 LYEGLEKLDVSAALT

-250 GADQTA
+250 DADQTA

-282 DYSALVGQ
+282 DYSSLVGQ
-290 RVKVI
+290 RVKVL

-344 TTSEGAIA
+344 TSATGAR
-352 SSTADA
+352 DDKNA
-358 LITIK
+358 LITIEN
-363 DGKLVKGYALSKF
+363 GQLVNGYALSKF

-389 TFVDS
+389 TFVDT

-402 AIITTKTS
+402 AIITTKKA

-489 KQITDVD
+489 KQFTDVD

-518 NGALPSIAVVTGTQA
+518 NGALPSIAVVTGLQGA
-533 AGNTLNGDQVKLTF
+533 DSTLYGDQVKLTF

-552 KVVALDKAVKVNATT
+552 KVVALDKVVTSAGATT
-567 KAETKIDPTIGTAYS
+567 DATIGTAYS

-600 NDYQALDVIKGFDN
+600 NDYQALDVIASFAN
-614 YSYSANASTVT
+614 HNTSSASE
-625 QNGIDFN
+625 NGIDFN
-632 ESAGTLVLPGS
+632 EDAGTLTLPN
-643 GTDSRTHAGTYK
+643 DRAHKGTYK

-675 GKQYNSLT
+675 GKQYNALT
-683 GTNAGYVTAAFT
+683 STKIGQTNNYTNNAGYVTAAFT
-695 KKVDGLNKVAIL
+695 KKVDGLNKVAVL

-758 TSDKDNENARLKG
+758 ATTGDNARLKG

-782 GYINDVNP
+782 GYINDVNS
-790 YSANT
+790 YT
-795 ATPSDGVYTVS
+795 ATAASD
-806 TLYYGGI
+806 TLDTTHMYYGGI
-813 QGVNGTSWITVDGD
+813 QGVSGTSWVTVDGEN
-827 KKLNITKDTKILN
+827 KLNITKDTKILN

-855 TALLTAE
+855 TALLTAQ

-872 NAYYIMD
+872 NAYYILD
-879 EAMASA
+879 EAFGSN
-885 DEDADLA
+885 DNADLA

-904 KNEVSNSTITPTG
+904 KNEVSSTVTKTTDSAKISAATIS
-917 TGVASATVK
+917 ASK
-926 ATNGATVSSLEAG
+926 LEAG
-939 KTYNLELTSSTAS
+939 KTYDLVLTTSESTTS
-952 AKLNITLGGAVFA
+952 AAVEVDVSLTGAVFA
-965 DTNKNAQEVQFKAD
+965 TDGKSTTQKVTFAKGAT
-979 KTATVQ
+979 TATVKV
-985 IIATGTTVTVEGA
+985 IATGSAVTVKGA

>member
-1 MMLSVMVVG
+1 MVVG

-87 SAWAEKYIESCASQG
+87 SAWAEKYIESCYAQG

-157 LYEGLEKMDVSAALT
+157 LYEGLEKLDVSAALT

-250 GADQTA
+250 DADQTA
-256 SDLVNYIGTGSQ
+256 SDLVNYIGSGSN

-282 DYSALVGQ
+282 DYSSLVGQ
-290 RVKVI
+290 RVKVL
-295 FKNGKVNDVIG
+295 FKNGKVNDVLG

-344 TTSEGAIA
+344 TSATGARDA
-352 SSTADA
+352 KNA
-358 LITIK
+358 LITIEN
-363 DGKLVKGYALSKF
+363 GQLVNGYALSKF

-389 TFVDS
+389 TFVDT

-467 KGYKAKDGY
+467 KGYKSKTGY
-476 VQYQIGSTWYNAK
+476 VQYQIGSTWYNAQ
-489 KQITDVD
+489 KQFTDVD

-502 AYVYN
+502 AYAYN
-507 GVALDISSDDS
+507 GVVFDISADDS
-518 NGALPSIAVVTGTQA
+518 NGALPSIAVVTGLQG
-533 AGNTLNGDQVKLTF
+533 AGSTLYGDQVKLTF

-552 KVVALDKAVKVNATT
+552 KVVALDKVVTSAGVTT
-567 KAETKIDPTIGTAYS
+567 DPTIGTAYS

-600 NDYQALDVIKGFDN
+600 NDYQALEVISSF
-614 YSYSANASTVT
+614 ANHNTT
-625 QNGIDFN
+625 TENGVDFN
-632 ESAGTLVLPGS
+632 EADGTLTVN
-643 GTDSRTHAGTYK
+643 RTAYK

-722 NYGYIVSAGY
+722 NYGYIVSSGY

-737 YTSYT
+737 YTAYT

-758 TSDKDNENARLKG
+758 ATTGDNARLKG

-782 GYINDVNP
+782 GYINDVNS
-790 YSANT
+790 YT
-795 ATPSDGVYTVS
+795 ATAASG
-806 TLYYGGI
+806 TLDTTHMYYGGI
-813 QGVNGTSWITVDGD
+813 QGVSGTSWVTVDGEN
-827 KKLNITKDTKILN
+827 KLNITKDTKILN

-855 TALLTAE
+855 TALLTAQ
-862 EIADSGKYYV
+862 EIASSGEYYV
-872 NAYYIMD
+872 NAYYILD
-879 EAMASA
+879 ETFGSN
-885 DEDADLA
+885 DNADLA

-985 IIATGTTVTVEGA
+985 IIATGTTVTVKGA

>member
-1 MMLSVMVVG
+1 MVVG

-87 SAWAEKYIESCASQG
+87 SAWAEKYIESCYAQG
-102 IVSGVGAGKFAPAG
+102 IVSGVGGGKFAPAG
-116 NVTGTQLAKMLLVAL
+116 NVTGTQLAKMLLVSL

-157 LYEGLEKMDVSAALT
+157 LYEGLEKLDVSAALT

-327 SKIKFDG
+327 SKIKFDS

-363 DGKLVKGYALSKF
+363 DGKLVKGYALSQF
-376 DDTAENKTSINEV
+376 DDTTKNKTSIDEV
-389 TFVDS
+389 TFVDT

-402 AIITTKTS
+402 AIITTKTP

-423 GETYKYEDENIAKD
+423 GETYKYEDENIDKD
-437 FAKDDYAVIS
+437 FGKDDFAVIS
-447 ENLYK
+447 ENVYK
-452 DCKNVVKAQVLNDTI
+452 DCKNMVKAEVLNDTL
-467 KGYKAKDGY
+467 KGYKKKKDDSNKVY
-476 VQYQIGSTWYNAK
+476 YQYQIGSTWYNTSK
-489 KQITDVD
+489 EFSDVD

-507 GVALDISSDDS
+507 GVAFDISSDDS

-552 KVVALDKAVKVNATT
+552 QVVALDKVVTSAGDPST
-567 KAETKIDPTIGTAYS
+567 PTIGTAYS

-600 NDYQALDVIKGFDN
+600 NDYQALEVITNFAN
-614 YSYSANASTVT
+614 YSNNITSKGGS
-625 QNGIDFN
+625 QNGVDFD
-632 ESAGTLVLPGS
+632 ETAGTLTV
-643 GTDSRTHAGTYK
+643 GTTAYK

-683 GTNAGYVTAAFT
+683 DSKPGYVTAAFT

-722 NYGYIVSAGY
+722 NYGYIVSDGY

-737 YTSYT
+737 YTAYT

-758 TSDKDNENARLKG
+758 PTDGTSENARLKG

-795 ATPSDGVYTVS
+795 ATPSDGQYKVS

-813 QGVNGTSWITVDGD
+813 QGFNGSSWITVDGK

-862 EIADSGKYYV
+862 EIANSGKYYV

-879 EAMASA
+879 EAMADS

-892 FIVVDLKGKMDG
+892 FIVVDLKGKMQS
-904 KNEVSNSTITPTG
+904 KNK
-917 TGVASATVK
+917 VAT
-926 ATNGATVSSLEAG
+926 TVSAVTGDTKIDTATISPSVLEAG
-939 KTYNLELTSSTAS
+939 KTYTLSLT
-952 AKLNITLGGAVFA
+952 AKTGVTGNVKVTLTGAVVVACMDDLASVTF
-965 DTNKNAQEVQFKAD
+965 D
-979 KTATVQ
+979 KC
-985 IIATGTTVTVEGA
+985 

>member
-1 MMLSVMVVG
+1 
-10 AGAAFSDQSKIKNT
+10 
-24 EAVDA
+24 
-29 CTALNIIGGYPDGSF
+29 
-44 KPEGNITRAEV
+44 
-55 TKMICVALNGGKE
+55 
-68 PNLAT
+68 
-73 NATPTFSDVRTNAN
+73 
-87 SAWAEKYIESCASQG
+87 
-102 IVSGVGAGKFAPAG
+102 
-116 NVTGTQLAKMLLVAL
+116 
-131 GYKSE
+131 
-136 NEGFTGNAWATNVN
+136 
-150 TIASAKG
+150 
-157 LYEGLEKMDVSAALT
+157 
-172 RDSAARMIWNAL
+172 
-184 QAYEVEYKTTL
+184 
-195 TTDKNGQLTSQIT
+195 
-208 VQDKVVGSNNDKIT
+208 
-222 LLRDKYDA
+222 
-230 WVNVGTL
+230 
-237 VGVSSN
+237 
-243 EITLTMS
+243 
-250 GADQTA
+250 
-256 SDLVNYIGTGSQ
+256 
-268 RQADPTI
+268 
-275 KFSKLTT
+275 
-282 DYSALVGQ
+282 
-290 RVKVI
+290 
-295 FKNGKVNDVIG
+295 
-306 VYATSDNTV
+306 
-315 YNTLMNKVELDG
+315 MNKVELDG

-389 TFVDS
+389 TFVDT

-402 AIITTKTS
+402 AIITTKTP

-423 GETYKYEDENIAKD
+423 GETYKYEDENIDKD

-467 KGYKAKDGY
+467 KGYKAKEGY
-476 VQYQIGSTWYNAK
+476 VQYQIGSTWYNAQ
-489 KQITDVD
+489 KQFTNVD

-502 AYVYN
+502 AYAYN
-507 GVALDISSDDS
+507 GVVFDISADNS
-518 NGALPSIAVVTGTQA
+518 NGALPSIAVVTGLQG
-533 AGNTLNGDQVKLTF
+533 AGSTLYGDQVKLTF

-552 KVVALDKAVKVNATT
+552 KVVALDKAVKVDAST
-567 KAETKIDPTIGTAYS
+567 KKETAIKPTIGTAYS

-614 YSYSANASTVT
+614 YSYTTSTSGQTTTVA

-632 ESAGTLVLPGS
+632 ESAGTLVLPDS
-643 GTDSRTHAGTYK
+643 GNDKRTHAGTYK

-683 GTNAGYVTAAFT
+683 DSKAGYVTAAFT

-722 NYGYIVSAGY
+722 KYAYIVSAGY

-758 TSDKDNENARLKG
+758 ATTGDNARLKG

-782 GYINDVNP
+782 GYINDVNS
-790 YSANT
+790 YT
-795 ATPSDGVYTVS
+795 ATAASG
-806 TLYYGGI
+806 TLDTTHMYYGGI
-813 QGVNGTSWITVDGD
+813 QGVSGTSWVTVDGEN
-827 KKLNITKDTKILN
+827 KLNITKDTKILN

-855 TALLTAE
+855 TALLTAQ
-862 EIADSGKYYV
+862 EIASSGKYYV
-872 NAYYIMD
+872 NAYYILD
-879 EAMASA
+879 ETFGSN
-885 DEDADLA
+885 DNADLA

-904 KNEVSNSTITPTG
+904 KNEVKNTTENPAVTTVTG
-917 TGVASATVK
+917 TNKISAATINASK
-926 ATNGATVSSLEAG
+926 LEAG
-939 KTYNLELTSSTAS
+939 KTYDLVLTTSENTAS
-952 AKLNITLGGAVFA
+952 ADVDVNVTLTGAVFA
-965 DTNKNAQEVQFKAD
+965 SDGKSTTQKVTFAQGKNA
-979 KTATVQ
+979 ATVKV
-985 IIATGTTVTVEGA
+985 IATGSAVTVKGA

>member
-87 SAWAEKYIESCASQG
+87 SAWAEKYIESCYAQG

-157 LYEGLEKMDVSAALT
+157 LYEGLEKLDVSAALT

-250 GADQTA
+250 DADQTA
-256 SDLVNYIGTGSQ
+256 SDLVNYIGSGSN

-282 DYSALVGQ
+282 DYSSLVGQ
-290 RVKVI
+290 RVKVL
-295 FKNGKVNDVIG
+295 FKNGKVNDVLG

-344 TTSEGAIA
+344 TSATGARDA
-352 SSTADA
+352 KNA
-358 LITIK
+358 LITIEN
-363 DGKLVKGYALSKF
+363 GQLVNGYALSKF

-389 TFVDS
+389 TFVDT

-467 KGYKAKDGY
+467 KGYKSKTGY
-476 VQYQIGSTWYNAK
+476 VQYQIGSTWYNAQ
-489 KQITDVD
+489 KQFTDVD

-502 AYVYN
+502 AYAYN
-507 GVALDISSDDS
+507 GVVFDISADDS
-518 NGALPSIAVVTGTQA
+518 NGALPSIAVVTGLQG
-533 AGNTLNGDQVKLTF
+533 AGSTLYGDQVKLTF

-552 KVVALDKAVKVNATT
+552 KVVALDKVVTSAGVTT
-567 KAETKIDPTIGTAYS
+567 DPTIGTAYS

-600 NDYQALDVIKGFDN
+600 NDYQALEVISSF
-614 YSYSANASTVT
+614 ANHNTT
-625 QNGIDFN
+625 TENGVDFN
-632 ESAGTLVLPGS
+632 EADGTLTVN
-643 GTDSRTHAGTYK
+643 RTAYK

-722 NYGYIVSAGY
+722 NYGYIVSSGY

-737 YTSYT
+737 YTAYT

-758 TSDKDNENARLKG
+758 ATTGDNARLKG

-782 GYINDVNP
+782 GYINDVNS
-790 YSANT
+790 YT
-795 ATPSDGVYTVS
+795 ATAASG
-806 TLYYGGI
+806 TLDTTHMYYGGI
-813 QGVNGTSWITVDGD
+813 QGVSGTSWVTVDGEN
-827 KKLNITKDTKILN
+827 KLNITKDTKILN

-855 TALLTAE
+855 TALLTAQ
-862 EIADSGKYYV
+862 EIASSGEYYV
-872 NAYYIMD
+872 NAYYILD
-879 EAMASA
+879 ETFGSN
-885 DEDADLA
+885 DNADLA

-985 IIATGTTVTVEGA
+985 IIATGTTVTVKGA

>member
-116 NVTGTQLAKMLLVAL
+116 NVTGTQLAKMLLVSL

-157 LYEGLEKMDVSAALT
+157 LYEGLETLDVSAALT

-184 QAYEVEYKTTL
+184 QAYEVEYKTSLIAGPDGKLAT
-195 TTDKNGQLTSQIT
+195 QIT
-208 VQDKVVGSNNDKIT
+208 VQDKVVGSTNDKIT

-250 GADQTA
+250 GADQA
-256 SDLVNYIGTGSQ
+256 VSDLVNYTGTGSQ
-268 RQADPTI
+268 READPTI

-282 DYSALVGQ
+282 DYSSLVGQ

-315 YNTLMNKVELDG
+315 YNTLMNKVDLDG

-344 TTSEGAIA
+344 TAAKGARDA
-352 SSTADA
+352 KDA
-358 LITIK
+358 LITIEN
-363 DGKLVKGYALSKF
+363 GQLVNGYALSKF
-376 DDTAENKTSINEV
+376 DDTAKNKTSIDEV
-389 TFVDS
+389 TFVDT

-402 AIITTKTS
+402 AIITTKTFD
-410 AKVTYASSSEIVA
+410 KVTYASSSEIVA

-452 DCKNVVKAQVLNDTI
+452 DCKNIVKAEVLNDTL
-467 KGYKAKDGY
+467 KGYKEKKDDSNKVY
-476 VQYQIGSTWYNAK
+476 YQYQIGSTWYNTSK
-489 KQITDVD
+489 EFSDVD

-507 GVALDISSDDS
+507 GVAFDISSDDS
-518 NGALPSIAVVTGTQA
+518 NGALPSIAVVTGLQGA
-533 AGNTLNGDQVKLTF
+533 DSTLYGDQVKLTF

-552 KVVALDKAVKVNATT
+552 KVVALDKVVTSAGVTT
-567 KAETKIDPTIGTAYS
+567 DPTIGTAYS

-600 NDYQALDVIKGFDN
+600 NDYQALDVIASFAN
-614 YSYSANASTVT
+614 HNTSSASE
-625 QNGIDFN
+625 NGIDFN
-632 ESAGTLVLPGS
+632 EDAGTLTLPN
-643 GTDSRTHAGTYK
+643 DRAHKGTYK

-675 GKQYNSLT
+675 GKQYNALT
-683 GTNAGYVTAAFT
+683 STKIGQTNNYTNNAGYVTAAFT
-695 KKVDGLNKVAIL
+695 KKVDGLNKVAVL

-758 TSDKDNENARLKG
+758 ATTGENARLKG

-782 GYINDVNP
+782 GYINDVNS
-790 YSANT
+790 YT
-795 ATPSDGVYTVS
+795 ATAASG
-806 TLYYGGI
+806 TLDTTHMYYGGI
-813 QGVNGTSWITVDGD
+813 QGVSGTSWVTVDGEN
-827 KKLNITKDTKILN
+827 KLNITKDTKILN

-855 TALLTAE
+855 TALLTAQ

-872 NAYYIMD
+872 NAYYILD
-879 EAMASA
+879 EAFGSN
-885 DEDADLA
+885 DNADLA

-904 KNEVSNSTITPTG
+904 KNEVSSTVTKTTDSAKISAATIS
-917 TGVASATVK
+917 ASK
-926 ATNGATVSSLEAG
+926 LEAG
-939 KTYNLELTSSTAS
+939 KTYDLVLTTSESTTS
-952 AKLNITLGGAVFA
+952 AAVEVDVTLTGAVFA
-965 DTNKNAQEVQFKAD
+965 TDGKSTTQKVTFAKGAT
-979 KTATVQ
+979 TATVKV
-985 IIATGTTVTVEGA
+985 IATGSAVTVKGV

>member
-1 MMLSVMVVG
+1 MMLSIMVVG

-102 IVSGVGAGKFAPAG
+102 IVSGVGGGKFAPAG
-116 NVTGTQLAKMLLVAL
+116 NVTGTQLAKMLLVSL

-157 LYEGLEKMDVSAALT
+157 LYEGLEKLDVSAALT

-195 TTDKNGQLTSQIT
+195 TTDSKGQLTSQIT

-389 TFVDS
+389 TFVDT

-423 GETYKYEDENIAKD
+423 GETYKYEDENIDKD

-467 KGYKAKDGY
+467 KGYKSKTGY
-476 VQYQIGSTWYNAK
+476 VQYQIGSTWYNAQ
-489 KQITDVD
+489 KQFTDVD

-502 AYVYN
+502 AYAYN
-507 GVALDISSDDS
+507 GVVFDISADNS
-518 NGALPSIAVVTGTQA
+518 NGALPSIAVVTGLQG
-533 AGNTLNGDQVKLTF
+533 AGSTLYGDQVKLTF

-552 KVVALDKAVKVNATT
+552 KVVALDKVVKVDAST
-567 KAETKIDPTIGTAYS
+567 KKETAIKPTIGTAYS

-600 NDYQALDVIKGFDN
+600 NDYQALEVITDFAN
-614 YSYSANASTVT
+614 YSNNITSTGGS
-625 QNGIDFN
+625 QNGVDFN
-632 ESAGTLVLPGS
+632 ETAGTLTV
-643 GTDSRTHAGTYK
+643 GTTAYK

-683 GTNAGYVTAAFT
+683 DSKAGYVTAAFT

-722 NYGYIVSAGY
+722 KYAYIVSAGY

-758 TSDKDNENARLKG
+758 ATTGENARLKG
-771 MVVGYSNIDAD
+771 MVVGYSDIDAD
-782 GYINDVNP
+782 GYINDVNA
-790 YSANT
+790 YT
-795 ATPSDGVYTVS
+795 ATAASG
-806 TLYYGGI
+806 TLDTTHMYYGGI
-813 QGVNGTSWITVDGD
+813 QGVSGTSWVTVDGEN
-827 KKLNITKDTKILN
+827 KLNITKDTKILN

-855 TALLTAE
+855 TALLTAQ
-862 EIADSGKYYV
+862 EIANSGEYYV
-872 NAYYIMD
+872 NAYYILD
-879 EAMASA
+879 ETFGSN
-885 DEDADLA
+885 DNADLA

-904 KNEVSNSTITPTG
+904 KNDHSYTAPTA
-917 TGVASATVK
+917 TGYTLNVT
-926 ATNGATVSSLEAG
+926 ATNGSSIDKLENGKSYTLSVVATTAQTG
-939 KTYNLELTSSTAS
+939 KTVTLT
-952 AKLNITLGGAVFA
+952 GAVFEDGKTVA
-965 DTNKNAQEVQFKAD
+965 KSAHALGT
-979 KTATVQ
+979 TATTYTV
-985 IIATGTTVTVEGA
+985 IITDAANFNVTIA

>member
-1 MMLSVMVVG
+1 
-10 AGAAFSDQSKIKNT
+10 
-24 EAVDA
+24 
-29 CTALNIIGGYPDGSF
+29 
-44 KPEGNITRAEV
+44 
-55 TKMICVALNGGKE
+55 
-68 PNLAT
+68 
-73 NATPTFSDVRTNAN
+73 
-87 SAWAEKYIESCASQG
+87 
-102 IVSGVGAGKFAPAG
+102 
-116 NVTGTQLAKMLLVAL
+116 
-131 GYKSE
+131 
-136 NEGFTGNAWATNVN
+136 
-150 TIASAKG
+150 
-157 LYEGLEKMDVSAALT
+157 
-172 RDSAARMIWNAL
+172 
-184 QAYEVEYKTTL
+184 
-195 TTDKNGQLTSQIT
+195 
-208 VQDKVVGSNNDKIT
+208 
-222 LLRDKYDA
+222 
-230 WVNVGTL
+230 
-237 VGVSSN
+237 
-243 EITLTMS
+243 
-250 GADQTA
+250 
-256 SDLVNYIGTGSQ
+256 
-268 RQADPTI
+268 
-275 KFSKLTT
+275 
-282 DYSALVGQ
+282 
-290 RVKVI
+290 
-295 FKNGKVNDVIG
+295 
-306 VYATSDNTV
+306 
-315 YNTLMNKVELDG
+315 MNKVELDG

-334 KSYSTELLGS
+334 KSYSTELLGA
-344 TTSEGAIA
+344 TS
-352 SSTADA
+352 SNKTADA

-389 TFVDS
+389 TFVDT

-423 GETYKYEDENIAKD
+423 GETYKYEDENIDKD

-489 KQITDVD
+489 KQFTDVD

-518 NGALPSIAVVTGTQA
+518 NGALPSIAVVTGLQGA
-533 AGNTLNGDQVKLTF
+533 DSTLYGDQVKLTF

-552 KVVALDKAVKVNATT
+552 KVVALDKAVKVDAST
-567 KAETKIDPTIGTAYS
+567 KKETAIKPTIGTAYS

-600 NDYQALDVIKGFDN
+600 NDYQALEVITDFAN
-614 YSYSANASTVT
+614 YSNNITSTGGS
-625 QNGIDFN
+625 QNGVDFN
-632 ESAGTLVLPGS
+632 ETAGTLTV
-643 GTDSRTHAGTYK
+643 GTTAYK

-683 GTNAGYVTAAFT
+683 DSKAGYVTAAFT

-707 AAYVNDVDATGKSND
+707 AAYVNDVAATGKSND

-758 TSDKDNENARLKG
+758 ATTGDNARLKG

-782 GYINDVNP
+782 GYINDVNA
-790 YSANT
+790 YT
-795 ATPSDGVYTVS
+795 ATATSG
-806 TLYYGGI
+806 TLDTTHMYYGGI
-813 QGVNGTSWITVDGD
+813 QGVSGTSWVTVDGEN
-827 KKLNITKDTKILN
+827 KLNITKDTKILN

-855 TALLTAE
+855 TALLTAQ

-872 NAYYIMD
+872 NAYYILD
-879 EAMASA
+879 EAFGSN
-885 DEDADLA
+885 DNADLA
-892 FIVVDLKGKMDG
+892 FIVVDLKGKIDD
-904 KNEVSNSTITPTG
+904 KNKLTKN
-917 TGVASATVK
+917 
-926 ATNGATVSSLEAG
+926 TVSASSPLTAASLDVDSNATLEAG
-939 KTYNLELTSSTAS
+939 KTYKLTLKTAATS
-952 AKLNITLGGAVFA
+952 ATKYDVTLTGAVFA
-965 DTNKNAQEVQFKAD
+965 DTSKA
-979 KTATVQ
+979 TQVVELSTTETTVN
-985 IIATGTTVTVEGA
+985 IIATGDANVTVTAVAH

>member
-1 MMLSVMVVG
+1 MVVG

-87 SAWAEKYIESCASQG
+87 SAWAEKYIESCYAQG
-102 IVSGVGAGKFAPAG
+102 IVSGVGGGKFAPAG
-116 NVTGTQLAKMLLVAL
+116 NVTGTQLAKMLLVSL

-157 LYEGLEKMDVSAALT
+157 LYEGLEKLDVSAALT

-195 TTDKNGQLTSQIT
+195 TTDSKGQLTSQIT

-282 DYSALVGQ
+282 DYSSLVGQ
-290 RVKVI
+290 RVKVL
-295 FKNGKVNDVIG
+295 FKNGKVNDVLG

-344 TTSEGAIA
+344 TSDTGARGA
-352 SSTADA
+352 KNA

-363 DGKLVKGYALSKF
+363 DGKLVNGYALTEF
-376 DDTAENKTSINEV
+376 DDTAKNKTSIDEV
-389 TFVDS
+389 TFVDT

-423 GETYKYEDENIAKD
+423 GETYKYEDENIDKD

-467 KGYKAKDGY
+467 KGYKSKTGY
-476 VQYQIGSTWYNAK
+476 VQYQIGSTWYNAQ
-489 KQITDVD
+489 KQFIDVD

-502 AYVYN
+502 AYAYN
-507 GVALDISSDDS
+507 GVVFDISADNS
-518 NGALPSIAVVTGTQA
+518 NGALPSIAVVTGLQG
-533 AGNTLNGDQVKLTF
+533 AGSTLYGDQVKLTF

-552 KVVALDKAVKVNATT
+552 KVVALDKVVKVDAST
-567 KAETKIDPTIGTAYS
+567 KKETAIKPTIGTAYS

-600 NDYQALDVIKGFDN
+600 NDYQALEVITDFAN
-614 YSYSANASTVT
+614 YSNNITSTGGS
-625 QNGIDFN
+625 QNGVDFN
-632 ESAGTLVLPGS
+632 ETAGTLTV
-643 GTDSRTHAGTYK
+643 GTTAYK

-683 GTNAGYVTAAFT
+683 DSKAGYVTAAFT

-722 NYGYIVSAGY
+722 KYAYIVSAGY

-758 TSDKDNENARLKG
+758 ATTGENARLKG
-771 MVVGYSNIDAD
+771 MVVGYSDIDAD
-782 GYINDVNP
+782 GYINDVNA
-790 YSANT
+790 YT
-795 ATPSDGVYTVS
+795 ATAASG
-806 TLYYGGI
+806 TLDTTHMYYGGI
-813 QGVNGTSWITVDGD
+813 QGVSGTSWVTVDGEN
-827 KKLNITKDTKILN
+827 KLNITKDTKILN

-855 TALLTAE
+855 TALLTAQ
-862 EIADSGKYYV
+862 EIANSGKYYV
-872 NAYYIMD
+872 NAYYILD
-879 EAMASA
+879 EAFGSN
-885 DEDADLA
+885 DNADLA

-985 IIATGTTVTVEGA
+985 IIATGTTVTVKGA

>member
-1 MMLSVMVVG
+1 
-10 AGAAFSDQSKIKNT
+10 
-24 EAVDA
+24 
-29 CTALNIIGGYPDGSF
+29 
-44 KPEGNITRAEV
+44 
-55 TKMICVALNGGKE
+55 MICVALNGGKE

-157 LYEGLEKMDVSAALT
+157 LYAGLEKMDVSAALT

-184 QAYEVEYKTTL
+184 QAYEVEYKTSLIAGPDGKLAT
-195 TTDKNGQLTSQIT
+195 QIT

-250 GADQTA
+250 DADQTA

-282 DYSALVGQ
+282 DYSSLVGQ

-344 TTSEGAIA
+344 TTDTGARSDKNA
-352 SSTADA
+352 V
-358 LITIK
+358 ITIV
-363 DGKLVKGYALSKF
+363 DGKLVNGYALSKF

-423 GETYKYEDENIAKD
+423 GETYKYEDENIDKD

-467 KGYKAKDGY
+467 KGYKSKTGY
-476 VQYQIGSTWYNAK
+476 VQYQIGSTWYNAQ
-489 KQITDVD
+489 KQFTDVD

-502 AYVYN
+502 AYAYN
-507 GVALDISSDDS
+507 GVVFDISADNS
-518 NGALPSIAVVTGTQA
+518 NGALPSIAVVTGLQG
-533 AGNTLNGDQVKLTF
+533 AGSTLYGDQVKLTF

-552 KVVALDKAVKVNATT
+552 KVVALDKVVKVDAST
-567 KAETKIDPTIGTAYS
+567 KKETAIKPTIGTAYS

-600 NDYQALDVIKGFDN
+600 NDYQALEVITDFAN
-614 YSYSANASTVT
+614 YSNNITSTGGS
-625 QNGIDFN
+625 QNGVDFN
-632 ESAGTLVLPGS
+632 ETAGTLTV
-643 GTDSRTHAGTYK
+643 GTTAYK

-683 GTNAGYVTAAFT
+683 DSKAGYVTAAFT

-722 NYGYIVSAGY
+722 KYAYIVSAGY

-758 TSDKDNENARLKG
+758 ATTGDNARLKG
-771 MVVGYSNIDAD
+771 MVVGYSDIDAD
-782 GYINDVNP
+782 GYINDVNA
-790 YSANT
+790 YT
-795 ATPSDGVYTVS
+795 ATAASG
-806 TLYYGGI
+806 TLNTTQMYYGGI
-813 QGVNGTSWITVDGD
+813 QGVSGTSWVTVDGEN
-827 KKLNITKDTKILN
+827 KLNITKDTKILN

-855 TALLTAE
+855 TALLTAQ
-862 EIADSGKYYV
+862 EIASSGEYYV
-872 NAYYIMD
+872 NAYYILD
-879 EAMASA
+879 ETFGSN
-885 DEDADLA
+885 DNADLA

-904 KNEVSNSTITPTG
+904 MNETSTINATIANCTNVSLTNTDNTVPT
-917 TGVASATVK
+917 K
-926 ATNGATVSSLEAG
+926 LEAG
-939 KTYNLELTSSTAS
+939 KSYKLTFTPNATA
-952 AKLNITLGGAVFA
+952 ANTKITLTGAVFA
-965 DTNKNAQEVQFKAD
+965 DTSKAE
-979 KTATVQ
+979 KAVTLTANSAVTYTV
-985 IIATGTTVTVEGA
+985 IATSGAFGVTLS

>member
-1 MMLSVMVVG
+1 MG
-10 AGAAFSDQSKIKNT
+10 Q
-24 EAVDA
+24 
-29 CTALNIIGGYPDGSF
+29 
-44 KPEGNITRAEV
+44 R
-55 TKMICVALNGGKE
+55 
-68 PNLAT
+68 
-73 NATPTFSDVRTNAN
+73 RH
-87 SAWAEKYIESCASQG
+87 
-102 IVSGVGAGKFAPAG
+102 SG
-116 NVTGTQLAKMLLVAL
+116 
-131 GYKSE
+131 
-136 NEGFTGNAWATNVN
+136 
-150 TIASAKG
+150 
-157 LYEGLEKMDVSAALT
+157 
-172 RDSAARMIWNAL
+172 R
-184 QAYEVEYKTTL
+184 
-195 TTDKNGQLTSQIT
+195 
-208 VQDKVVGSNNDKIT
+208 
-222 LLRDKYDA
+222 
-230 WVNVGTL
+230 
-237 VGVSSN
+237 VSSN

-250 GADQTA
+250 DADQTA

-295 FKNGKVNDVIG
+295 FKNGKVNDVLG

-389 TFVDS
+389 TFVDT

-402 AIITTKTS
+402 AIITTKTF

-467 KGYKAKDGY
+467 KGYKSKTGY
-476 VQYQIGSTWYNAK
+476 VQYQIGSTWYNAQ
-489 KQITDVD
+489 KQFTDVD

-502 AYVYN
+502 AYAYN
-507 GVALDISSDDS
+507 GVVFDISADDS
-518 NGALPSIAVVTGTQA
+518 NGALPSIAVVTGLQGA
-533 AGNTLNGDQVKLTF
+533 DSTLYGDQVKLTF

-552 KVVALDKAVKVNATT
+552 KVVALDKVVTSAGDATD
-567 KAETKIDPTIGTAYS
+567 ATIGTAYS

-600 NDYQALDVIKGFDN
+600 NDYQALDVIKSFDN
-614 YSYSANASTVT
+614 YSYTTSTSGQTTTVT

-632 ESAGTLVLPGS
+632 ESAGTLVLPNS
-643 GTDSRTHAGTYK
+643 GNDKRTHAGTYK

-683 GTNAGYVTAAFT
+683 DSKAGYVTAAFT

-722 NYGYIVSAGY
+722 KYAYIVSTGY

-771 MVVGYSNIDAD
+771 MVVGYSDIDAD
-782 GYINDVNP
+782 GYINDVNA
-790 YSANT
+790 YT
-795 ATPSDGVYTVS
+795 ATVASG
-806 TLYYGGI
+806 TLDTTHMYYGGI
-813 QGVNGTSWITVDGD
+813 QGVSGTSWVTVDGEN
-827 KKLNITKDTKILN
+827 KLNITKDTKILN

-855 TALLTAE
+855 TALLTAQ
-862 EIADSGKYYV
+862 EIANSGEYYV
-872 NAYYIMD
+872 NAYYILD
-879 EAMASA
+879 EAFGSN
-885 DEDADLA
+885 DNADLA

-985 IIATGTTVTVEGA
+985 IIATGTTVTVKGA

>member
-102 IVSGVGAGKFAPAG
+102 IVSGVGGGKFAPAG
-116 NVTGTQLAKMLLVAL
+116 NVPGTQLAKMLLVSL

-157 LYEGLEKMDVSAALT
+157 LYEGLETLDVSAALT

-184 QAYEVEYKTTL
+184 QAYEVEYKTSL
-195 TTDKNGQLTSQIT
+195 VADKDGKLSTQIT

-250 GADQTA
+250 SAEQTA
-256 SDLVNYIGTGSQ
+256 SDLVNYIVTGSQ

-282 DYSALVGQ
+282 DYSSLVGQ
-290 RVKVI
+290 RVKVL

-344 TTSEGAIA
+344 TSETGANSDKNA
-352 SSTADA
+352 V
-358 LITIK
+358 ITIK
-363 DGKLVKGYALSKF
+363 DGKLVDGYALSQF
-376 DDTAENKTSINEV
+376 DDTTKNKTSIDEV
-389 TFVDS
+389 TFEDT
-394 DDNGKIDT
+394 DDNGKIYT
-402 AIITTKTS
+402 AIITTKKPAKITYTTS
-410 AKVTYASSSEIVA
+410 TKIDTSD
-423 GETYKYEDENIAKD
+423 TYKYEDENIAKD

-452 DCKNVVKAQVLNDTI
+452 DCKNIVKAEVLNDTL
-467 KGYKAKDGY
+467 KGYKEKKDDSNKVY
-476 VQYQIGSTWYNAK
+476 YQYQIGSTWYNTSK
-489 KQITDVD
+489 KFSEVD

-518 NGALPSIAVVTGTQA
+518 NGALPSIAVVTGLQGA
-533 AGNTLNGDQVKLTF
+533 DSTLYGDQVKLTF

-552 KVVALDKAVKVNATT
+552 KVVALDKVVTSAGATT
-567 KAETKIDPTIGTAYS
+567 DATIGTAYS

-614 YSYSANASTVT
+614 YSYNASTSGQTTTVT

-643 GTDSRTHAGTYK
+643 GNDTRTHAGTYK

-670 VKVIT
+670 VKVI
-675 GKQYNSLT
+675 
-683 GTNAGYVTAAFT
+683 
-695 KKVDGLNKVAIL
+695 
-707 AAYVNDVDATGKSND
+707 
-722 NYGYIVSAGY
+722 
-732 KTGDN
+732 
-737 YTSYT
+737 
-742 IWTGEKNV
+742 
-750 EVTEKVNY
+750 
-758 TSDKDNENARLKG
+758 
-771 MVVGYSNIDAD
+771 
-782 GYINDVNP
+782 
-790 YSANT
+790 
-795 ATPSDGVYTVS
+795 
-806 TLYYGGI
+806 
-813 QGVNGTSWITVDGD
+813 
-827 KKLNITKDTKILN
+827 
-840 IDSAADKDEEIGKQG
+840 
-855 TALLTAE
+855 
-862 EIADSGKYYV
+862 SG
-872 NAYYIMD
+872 
-879 EAMASA
+879 
-885 DEDADLA
+885 
-892 FIVVDLKGKMDG
+892 
-904 KNEVSNSTITPTG
+904 
-917 TGVASATVK
+917 
-926 ATNGATVSSLEAG
+926 
-939 KTYNLELTSSTAS
+939 
-952 AKLNITLGGAVFA
+952 
-965 DTNKNAQEVQFKAD
+965 
-979 KTATVQ
+979 
-985 IIATGTTVTVEGA
+985 

>member
-87 SAWAEKYIESCASQG
+87 SAWAEKYIESCYAQG

-157 LYEGLEKMDVSAALT
+157 LYAGLEKMDVSAALT

-250 GADQTA
+250 DADQTA
-256 SDLVNYIGTGSQ
+256 SDLVNYIGTGSN
-268 RQADPTI
+268 RYPDPTI

-282 DYSALVGQ
+282 DYSALIGQ

-295 FKNGKVNDVIG
+295 FKNGKVNDVLG

-344 TTSEGAIA
+344 TASAGAA
-352 SSTADA
+352 NNTTGNA
-358 LITIK
+358 LITIV
-363 DGKLVKGYALSKF
+363 DGKLVNGYALSKF
-376 DDTAENKTSINEV
+376 DNTAENKTSINEV

-423 GETYKYEDENIAKD
+423 GETYKYEDENIDKD

-467 KGYKAKDGY
+467 KGYKAKAGY
-476 VQYQIGSTWYNAK
+476 VQYQIGSTWYNAQ
-489 KQITDVD
+489 KQFTDVD

-502 AYVYN
+502 AYAYN
-507 GVALDISSDDS
+507 GVVFDISADDS
-518 NGALPSIAVVTGTQA
+518 NGALPSIAVVTGLQGA
-533 AGNTLNGDQVKLTF
+533 NSTLYGDQVKLTF

-552 KVVALDKAVKVNATT
+552 KVVALDKVVTSAGTT
-567 KAETKIDPTIGTAYS
+567 TDPTIGTAYS

-600 NDYQALDVIKGFDN
+600 NDYQALDVIASFAN
-614 YSYSANASTVT
+614 HNTSSASE
-625 QNGIDFN
+625 NGIDFN
-632 ESAGTLVLPGS
+632 EDAGTLTLPN
-643 GTDSRTHAGTYK
+643 DRAHKGTYK

-675 GKQYNSLT
+675 GKQYNALT
-683 GTNAGYVTAAFT
+683 STKIGQTNNYTNNAGYVTAAFT

-722 NYGYIVSAGY
+722 KYAYIVSAGY

-758 TSDKDNENARLKG
+758 ATTGENARLKG
-771 MVVGYSNIDAD
+771 MVVGYSDIDAD
-782 GYINDVNP
+782 GYINDVNS
-790 YSANT
+790 YT
-795 ATPSDGVYTVS
+795 ATAASG
-806 TLYYGGI
+806 TLDTTHMYYGGI
-813 QGVNGTSWITVDGD
+813 QGVSGTSWVTVDGEN
-827 KKLNITKDTKILN
+827 KLNITKDTKILN

-855 TALLTAE
+855 TALLTAQ
-862 EIADSGKYYV
+862 EIANSGEYYV
-872 NAYYIMD
+872 NAYYILD
-879 EAMASA
+879 ETFGSN
-885 DEDADLA
+885 DNADLA

-965 DTNKNAQEVQFKAD
+965 DTNKNAQEVQFKTD

-985 IIATGTTVTVEGA
+985 IIATGTTVTVKGA

>member
-1 MMLSVMVVG
+1 M
-10 AGAAFSDQSKIKNT
+10 
-24 EAVDA
+24 
-29 CTALNIIGGYPDGSF
+29 
-44 KPEGNITRAEV
+44 
-55 TKMICVALNGGKE
+55 
-68 PNLAT
+68 
-73 NATPTFSDVRTNAN
+73 
-87 SAWAEKYIESCASQG
+87 
-102 IVSGVGAGKFAPAG
+102 
-116 NVTGTQLAKMLLVAL
+116 
-131 GYKSE
+131 
-136 NEGFTGNAWATNVN
+136 
-150 TIASAKG
+150 
-157 LYEGLEKMDVSAALT
+157 
-172 RDSAARMIWNAL
+172 
-184 QAYEVEYKTTL
+184 
-195 TTDKNGQLTSQIT
+195 
-208 VQDKVVGSNNDKIT
+208 QDKVVGSNNDKIT

-250 GADQTA
+250 DADQTA
-256 SDLVNYIGTGSQ
+256 SDLVNYIGSGSN

-282 DYSALVGQ
+282 DYSSLVGQ

-327 SKIKFDG
+327 AKIKFDG

-344 TTSEGAIA
+344 TSDKGARDA
-352 SSTADA
+352 KDA
-358 LITIK
+358 LITIEN
-363 DGKLVKGYALSKF
+363 GQLVNGYALSKF
-376 DDTAENKTSINEV
+376 DDTAKNKTSIDEV
-389 TFVDS
+389 TFVDT

-402 AIITTKTS
+402 AIITTKTFD
-410 AKVTYASSSEIVA
+410 KVTYASSSEIVA

-452 DCKNVVKAQVLNDTI
+452 DCKNIVKAEVLNDTL
-467 KGYKAKDGY
+467 KGYKEKKDDSNKVY
-476 VQYQIGSTWYNAK
+476 YQYQIGSTWYNTSK
-489 KQITDVD
+489 EFSDVD

-507 GVALDISSDDS
+507 GVAFDISSDDS
-518 NGALPSIAVVTGTQA
+518 NGALPSIAVVTGTQT

-552 KVVALDKAVKVNATT
+552 KVVDLDKVVTSAGTSST
-567 KAETKIDPTIGTAYS
+567 PTIGTAYS

-600 NDYQALDVIKGFDN
+600 NDYQALDVIASF
-614 YSYSANASTVT
+614 ANHNTT
-625 QNGIDFN
+625 TENGIDFN
-632 ESAGTLVLPGS
+632 EDAGTLTLP
-643 GTDSRTHAGTYK
+643 TDRAHKGTYK

-675 GKQYNSLT
+675 GKQYNALT
-683 GTNAGYVTAAFT
+683 STQIGQTANYTNNAGHVTAAFT
-695 KKVDGLNKVAIL
+695 KKVDGLNKVAVL

-790 YSANT
+790 YT
-795 ATPSDGVYTVS
+795 ATAASG
-806 TLYYGGI
+806 TLDTTHMYYGGI
-813 QGVNGTSWITVDGD
+813 QGVSGTSWVTVDGEN
-827 KKLNITKDTKILN
+827 KLNITKDTKILN

-855 TALLTAE
+855 TALLTAQ
-862 EIADSGKYYV
+862 EIANSGKYYV
-872 NAYYIMD
+872 NAYYILD
-879 EAMASA
+879 EAFGSN
-885 DEDADLA
+885 DNADLA

-904 KNEVSNSTITPTG
+904 KNKLTKNAVS
-917 TGVASATVK
+917 ASSPLTAASLDVDSNAT
-926 ATNGATVSSLEAG
+926 LEAG
-939 KTYNLELTSSTAS
+939 KPYKLTLKTAATS
-952 AKLNITLGGAVFA
+952 ATKYDVTLTGAVFA
-965 DTNKNAQEVQFKAD
+965 DTSKATQVVELSTTE
-979 KTATVQ
+979 KTVN
-985 IIATGTTVTVEGA
+985 IIATGDADVTVTAAVHS